1 MDEDTSRIYEK
12 ITESY
17 EQWAGLPEE
26 PHLLCPKI
34 NDEDEEDYSVPGHST
49 TGITVGEKSQRIQ
62 DSQRRTELT
71 YDLSLLLGISKE
83 QSGGW
88 IEQWTER
95 IESYLTKCD
104 ACILGYHMHRKV
116 FLKKLLEWVM
126 TLDVMQEISQY

>member
-17 EQWAGLPEE
+17 EEWASLPEE
-26 PHLLCPKI
+26 PHLLCPKTH
-34 NDEDEEDYSVPGHST
+34 DDDEEDYNAPGPQTT
-49 TGITVGEKSQRIQ
+49 TGITLEEKQQRIQ
-62 DSQRRTELT
+62 GFQRRMELT

-95 IESYLTKCD
+95 IETFLTKCD
-104 ACILGYHMHRKV
+104 SCILGYHMHRKV
-116 FLKKLLEWVM
+116 FLKKLLE
-126 TLDVMQEISQY
+126 

>member
-1 MDEDTSRIYEK
+1 MDDDTNRIYAK

-26 PHLLCPKI
+26 LHLLCPKI
-34 NDEDEEDYSVPGHST
+34 SDEDEEDYSDPGPQT
-49 TGITVGEKSQRIQ
+49 ITGITLEEKQKRMQ
-62 DSQRRTELT
+62 DFEQRTELT

-95 IESYLTKCD
+95 IEKFLTNCD

-116 FLKKLLEWVM
+116 FLKKLLE
-126 TLDVMQEISQY
+126 